1 MTLPM
6 TFDVAAHPEDDDF
19 LTLAFHDN
27 GNIPDCLEDDDVEEL
42 DEIFEEAGTDWNE
55 LTEGVLEIE
64 KDNVD
69 DLVAVLLE
77 RGYEPVSASP
87 DSVLVAHPEW
97 FKE

>member
-55 LTEGVLEIE
+55 MTEGVLEFE
-64 KDNVD
+64 KDKAD
-69 DLVAVLLE
+69 DLVAVLTG
-77 RGYEPVSASP
+77 RGFESVRISP
-87 DSVLVAHPEW
+87 DSILTE
-97 FKE
+97 